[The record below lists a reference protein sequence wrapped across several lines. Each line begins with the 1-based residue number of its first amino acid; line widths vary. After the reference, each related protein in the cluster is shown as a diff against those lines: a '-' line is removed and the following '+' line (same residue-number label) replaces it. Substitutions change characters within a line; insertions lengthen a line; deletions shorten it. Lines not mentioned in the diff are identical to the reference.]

1 MFENIKKI
9 CDICLELGLQGYDL
23 IVYKDGKCVY
33 RKFDG
38 YSDIENKVPMNG
50 KERYNIYS
58 CSKPI
63 TATAALQLWEKG
75 LFSLEDK
82 LADYMPEFSRMT
94 VKTDDGIKKAE
105 NPILIKHLFEMT
117 AGFSYDVNSP
127 SLKKC
132 YEETNG
138 KCPTREA
145 MKYLAKEPLLFEP
158 GDRWHY
164 SLCHDVLAA
173 LVEVISGE
181 KFEIYVKKN
190 IFDKVGMKDT
200 TFMLPES
207 ELSTIAEQYRF
218 ADGKHKNVGK
228 NIQNYKIGSE
238 YASGG
243 AGGISTVD
251 DYIKFLE
258 ALRTGKLLKLET
270 LALMQTNRLTKEQR
284 RTYWTNGTH
293 GYGLGV
299 RCDRGLE
306 GYSDFGW
313 GGAAGAYLAI
323 DTENGISLYFG
334 THLLS
339 SPAQGIR
346 SELCRVAMAEI
357 TGSQDYQNVFKKL
370 KGLYDYSLTY

>member
-1 MFENIKKI
+1 MFENIKRI
-9 CDICLELGLQGYDL
+9 CDICLESGLHGYDL
-23 IVYKDGKCVY
+23 AIYKDGKCIY

-38 YSDIENKVPMNG
+38 LSDVENKISMNG

-63 TATAALQLWEKG
+63 TCTAALQLWEKG
-75 LFSLEDK
+75 KFSLDDK
-82 LADYMPEFSRMT
+82 LSDYMPEFAEMA
-94 VKTDDGIKKAE
+94 VKTKDGIKKAE

-117 AGFSYDVNSP
+117 AGFSYDLSSP
-127 SLKKC
+127 SLMKC
-132 YEETNG
+132 RVETNG

-158 GDRWHY
+158 GERWEY

-181 KFEIYVKKN
+181 RFELCVKKN
-190 IFDKVGMKDT
+190 IFDKVGMDYSTFLLSDDDLDT
-200 TFMLPES
+200 V
-207 ELSTIAEQYRF
+207 AEQYRF
-218 ADGKHKNVGK
+218 VDGALKNVGK
-228 NIQNYKIGSE
+228 NIVTYKIGSE

-243 AGGISTVD
+243 AGCISTVD

-258 ALRTGKLLKLET
+258 GIRTGVLLKPET
-270 LALMQTNRLTKEQR
+270 LKLMTTPRLTEQQR
-284 RTYWTNGTH
+284 KTFWSDEDY

-299 RCDRGLE
+299 RCDKGVE

-323 DTENGISLYFG
+323 DKKNELSLYFG

-339 SPAQGIR
+339 PPSQGIR
-346 SELCRVAMAEI
+346 GELCRVACAEL
-357 TGSQDYQNVFKKL
+357 TGNDDFEKVLKKL
-370 KGLYDYSLTY
+370 KKLYDYSLTY